1 MSLDELFY
9 FVIGLIVIYM
19 VYWQV
24 FNVNEESHK
33 EHNGISYSRGFV
45 PQPHKLLINYGEA
58 VGMIYGDEE
67 DE

>member
-9 FVIGLIVIYM
+9 FVIGLMVIYI

-24 FNVNEESHK
+24 FSVNEESHK

-58 VGMIYGDEE
+58 VGMVYGEEE

>member
-9 FVIGLIVIYM
+9 FLIGLMVIYM

-33 EHNGISYSRGFV
+33 EHNGTTYSRGFI
-45 PQPHKLLINYGEA
+45 PEPHKLLVNYGEA
-58 VGMIYGDEE
+58 VGMIYGEEE